1 MRKEVN
7 SLENLSVI
15 SFMNI
20 RKFPPLIKSF
30 FSPKKEELYRCQ
42 YSSESEFLKGIERY
56 ITFYHEKRAHSFI
69 HYTPKMLP
77 RKPFIILKRNEILS
91 NKSVRIAE
99 HFIFLSPNFSVFVK
113 ALSDSIHA
121 DYCF

>member
-1 MRKEVN
+1 MKKEVN

-56 ITFYHEKRAHSFI
+56 ITFYHEKRTHSFI
-69 HYTPKMLP
+69 YTLHPQ
-77 RKPFIILKRNEILS
+77 NA
-91 NKSVRIAE
+91 AE
-99 HFIFLSPNFSVFVK
+99 ETFYHTEK
-113 ALSDSIHA
+113 E
-121 DYCF
+121 

>member
-30 FSPKKEELYRCQ
+30 FCPKKEELYRCQ
-42 YSSESEFLKGIERY
+42 YSSESKFLKGIERY
-56 ITFYHEKRAHSFI
+56 ITFITKRERTALYTTSQNAAEEAFYHTEK
-69 HYTPKMLP
+69 
-77 RKPFIILKRNEILS
+77 E
-91 NKSVRIAE
+91 
-99 HFIFLSPNFSVFVK
+99 
-113 ALSDSIHA
+113 
-121 DYCF
+121 

>member
-42 YSSESEFLKGIERY
+42 YSSESEFLKGIEQY
-56 ITFYHEKRAHSFI
+56 IAFYNEKRPHSSIHYKTPNAAEDTFYHNEKG
-69 HYTPKMLP
+69 
-77 RKPFIILKRNEILS
+77 
-91 NKSVRIAE
+91 
-99 HFIFLSPNFSVFVK
+99 
-113 ALSDSIHA
+113 
-121 DYCF
+121 